1 DYFLVDLPP
10 GTGDA
15 QLSLT
20 QSIHLDGAMIVT
32 TPQEMAVGD
41 SLRGAKMFERVGVR
55 VVGVVENMS
64 FYVCPHCGERS
75 ELFRAGGGERLA
87 KELGVP
93 LLGQVPLQAGV
104 PDLADAGQPVV
115 VAEPRSPAG
124 DAPAPAARRWTSGWG
139 PPWATAP
146 ASASCTATRGAPPR
160 MARRCGTPIA
170 ACWRET
176 PHASTAIWD
185 SGSIAMGSPARA
197 PWRASSRGWWGW
209 GAAARKKACATCGA
223 SPVTATSPRWKARG
237 CSLPRSSARPRATGP
252 AARCC
257 GTKRA
262 PTCSGS
268 PSASRRI
275 RCSSAFSR
283 RTS

>member
-1 DYFLVDLPP
+1 VIQQFLRDVAWGELDYFLVDLPP

-104 PDLADAGQPVV
+104 PDLAVAGQVAVLGVPGSALRVV
-115 VAEPRSPAG
+115 VAAVE
-124 DAPAPAARRWTSGWG
+124 RR
-139 PPWATAP
+139 AV
-146 ASASCTATRGAPPR
+146 
-160 MARRCGTPIA
+160 
-170 ACWRET
+170 ELV
-176 PHASTAIWD
+176 
-185 SGSIAMGSPARA
+185 GSP
-197 PWRASSRGWWGW
+197 GW
-209 GAAARKKACATCGA
+209 
-223 SPVTATSPRWKARG
+223 
-237 CSLPRSSARPRATGP
+237 
-252 AARCC
+252 
-257 GTKRA
+257 
-262 PTCSGS
+262 
-268 PSASRRI
+268 
-275 RCSSAFSR
+275 
-283 RTS
+283 